1 MRGVRTVCAAAT
13 VAVMAVAGCASSTDD
28 GGPVPSTVGQAS
40 TGQSGSATS
49 GSAGSGASSSA
60 AADDTRTLTNLG
72 DSFSAAVGVQPLVE
86 DSYFLC
92 MRSSRNFAHL
102 LAAEESY
109 RLDDVSCGGA
119 DTSDFF
125 GAQYDGVPPQIEAV
139 AADTDVVTVMIGGN
153 DSSIYTRAI
162 GTCSDLAAD
171 DPTGSPC
178 RDAHGDEYVDIIR
191 FRTYPAL
198 QQALSAVRAKA
209 PDARVIVVGY
219 PWILPE
225 RTGCYPTMRV
235 AAGDVPYLRDL
246 QAELNDAIRRA
257 AEITGTS
264 YVDMSSVSQGH
275 DACAPVGQRWIE
287 PQTGANGAAPV
298 HPNELGQQAIADRV
312 AAVLR

>member
-1 MRGVRTVCAAAT
+1 MVCAA
-13 VAVMAVAGCASSTDD
+13 VAVVVLATAGCASSTDSD
-28 GGPVPSTVGQAS
+28 EPMP
-40 TGQSGSATS
+40 SGSAASTSDHSGSVTS
-49 GSAGSGASSSA
+49 GSAASGSARP
-60 AADDTRTLTNLG
+60 DDTRTLANLG

-86 DSYFLC
+86 ASYFLC
-92 MRSSRNFAHL
+92 MRSARNFAHL
-102 LAAEESY
+102 LAARETY

-125 GAQYDGVPPQIEAV
+125 DAQYDGVPPQIDAV
-139 AADTDVVTVMIGGN
+139 SADTDVVTVMIGGN
-153 DSSIYTRAI
+153 DSSVYTRAI
-162 GTCSDLAAD
+162 GTCSDVAAT

-191 FRTYPAL
+191 DRTYPSL
-198 QQALSAVRAKA
+198 RRALSAVREKA
-209 PDARVIVVGY
+209 PDARVVAVGY

-225 RTGCYPTMRV
+225 QTGCYPTMRV
-235 AAGDVPYLRDL
+235 ATGDVPYLHDL

-257 AEITGTS
+257 ARVTGVTF
-264 YVDMSSVSQGH
+264 VDMSSVSQGH

-298 HPNELGQQAIADRV
+298 HPNELGQQAIADQV